1 MREREEDDGQ
11 QKPQCQVGAQVFLSG
26 RLLHREAPVAYRVDD
41 GGHDEDG
48 PRHQRQQRYGQVKPE
63 RFGMVIQVAGEAFQ
77 VVLQKEDA
85 EELRVRA
92 LYRDEPRRGNGE
104 VERDPDRPQRAPQQ
118 APVAAQ
124 SGECDDDDSRKKNS
138 DRSFG

>member
-1 MREREEDDGQ
+1 
-11 QKPQCQVGAQVFLSG
+11 
-26 RLLHREAPVAYRVDD
+26 
-41 GGHDEDG
+41 
-48 PRHQRQQRYGQVKPE
+48 
-63 RFGMVIQVAGEAFQ
+63 MVIQVAGEAFQ

-92 LYRDEPRRGNGE
+92 LYCDEPRRGNGE

-124 SGECDDDDSRKKNS
+124 SSERNDDDSRKKNS
-138 DRSFG
+138 DGSLNECRQRAEEIKPQPVATPAGIPAIPAESIRPCGRP